1 MHTKESMMIGLREIC
16 EVNGTSV
23 AEWARARG
31 FAPALV
37 YRVLRGETK
46 ARRGQTHEIAVALG
60 LKRPP
65 TQEEVGLLQAL
76 SQVNLENQQ
85 AGETAM

>member
-1 MHTKESMMIGLREIC
+1 MSKKECKTIGLREIC
-16 EVNGTSV
+16 EVNGISV
-23 AEWARARG
+23 AEWARSRG

-37 YRVLRGETK
+37 YRVLHGETK

-65 TQEEVGLLQAL
+65 TQEEVGLFQTL
-76 SQVNLENQQ
+76 SQISLQNQQ